1 MGEGRKEGRLF
12 GDGEGCP
19 LRALPPISPRLKEPQ
34 ETLIPDTVL
43 KGSADLAGVK
53 EGGLL

>member
-1 MGEGRKEGRLF
+1 MSVLSVTPDIAQAF
-12 GDGEGCP
+12 
-19 LRALPPISPRLKEPQ
+19 RLKEPQ